1 MDTCL
6 LSLSDK
12 YLQDSVVSEYK
23 KGKLYLCTCTS
34 AIAGEFSFKVSL
46 FCTSG
51 NTCLSWRCLY

>member
-23 KGKLYLCTCTS
+23 KGQLFMYLY
-34 AIAGEFSFKVSL
+34 VSYCRWIQ
-46 FCTSG
+46 F
-51 NTCLSWRCLY
+51 